1 MSKRNPHITSLG
13 CVASAFKYPFGFFG
27 SRRYEIEREIY
38 FDAEQRK
45 QFLIERTCNEPNPL
59 HKYAAPL
66 YRLAESIRLK
76 RGWEGLDKHGYSHK
90 ASLCENED
98 EIISLCKECYS
109 QDIGERGSGDEYL
122 TVCSDCQSVEQGYV
136 YIHESEVDDYE

>member
-1 MSKRNPHITSLG
+1 MKYLG
-13 CVASAFKYPFGFFG
+13 TVAPAFKYEFGLFG
-27 SRRYEIEREIY
+27 SRRVRIERSIY
-38 FDAEQRK
+38 LGDNGNQ
-45 QFLIERTCNEPNPL
+45 LLRTMNVNEPNPL

-122 TVCSDCQSVEQGYV
+122 TVCSDCRSVEQGYV